1 LYDGLKQMK
10 VEITS
15 YENILQALPLYDQ
28 NLGWLVPAIVGA
40 FIGFIIHKLK
50 NNQASA

>member
-1 LYDGLKQMK
+1 MK

-40 FIGFIIHKLK
+40 FIGFIIHKLMN